1 MMTPPLTHKLT
12 HSDYG
17 TFYFVVV
24 KNIHTIIV
32 SHFAFRRADGTYPA
46 HVQWSA
52 DSPNEWHT
60 FLDKSSTSFTVGAAR
75 KLWAEFVAAGW
86 KVTT

>member
-1 MMTPPLTHKLT
+1 MMTTDTTYALT

-17 TFYFVVV
+17 TFYFVVQE
-24 KNIHTIIV
+24 NIHAIIV

-46 HVQWSA
+46 HMHRSA

-60 FLDKSSTSFTVGAAR
+60 FLDNSSTSFTVGAAR
-75 KLWAEFVAAGW
+75 KLWAEFVAEGW
-86 KVTT
+86 QVQS